1 MDIYIRMLL
10 LLHIMYVPWF
20 RLGKHGQ
27 LQWTVFQLEGYPAHL
42 AQPHQVEELGYTLRT
57 RLKAELKQAG
67 LHSGVQTEVDGGRI
81 WFRVT
86 CTKWTR
92 DRWTDDRKL
101 EAAAPLFL
109 AYYPGEPYFYTKSSA
124 KEAVRAALVTV
135 LGCAGARQ
143 LQLSGR
149 DVGSLRRLRQGRDA
163 RDGPVRYASAA
174 GDRCGRAEESG
185 VCHAYVDSL

>member
-1 MDIYIRMLL
+1 
-10 LLHIMYVPWF
+10 MYVPWF

-174 GDRCGRAEESG
+174 GDRYGWAEDSG
-185 VCHAYVDSL
+185 VCHAYVDSLQVPHF